1 MVNEDSPSRGGPR
14 EWPYPQP
21 SAIEQLG
28 DMDRDDALAFLRQLR
43 DLLMV
48 HKFGVDELM
57 TKLRIWSEEFDH
69 AHEHD
74 PIEHISSRIKR
85 PEAIAAKL
93 ARRGLPVDPVSAR
106 EHLTDIA
113 GVRVACKF
121 ISDVY
126 LIRDLIRQHQIEIV
140 QTKDY
145 IAAPKPNGYRSLHL
159 IINVPVHLSDRTE
172 LVAVELQ
179 LRTIAMDFWAAV
191 EHELL
196 YKSGGQVPETFA
208 AKLKAAAEAAARLD
222 AQMTSL
228 HERSERASG

>member
-1 MVNEDSPSRGGPR
+1 MGPRDRSPRGGSRG
-14 EWPYPQP
+14 WPYPQR

-28 DMDRDDALAFLRQLR
+28 SMDRDDALAFVRQTG

-57 TKLRIWSEEFDH
+57 TKLRIWSEEFDY

-74 PIEHISSRIKR
+74 PIEHITSRIKR

-113 GVRVACKF
+113 GVRVVCPF

-126 LIRDLIRQHQIEIV
+126 LLRDLIRQHQIEIV

-159 IINVPVHLSDRTE
+159 IIKVPVHLSDRTE

-196 YKSGGQVPETFA
+196 YKSGGEVPESFA
-208 AKLKAAAEAAARLD
+208 AELKAAAEAAAGLD
-222 AQMTSL
+222 AQMSSL
-228 HERSERASG
+228 HQRSEGASD

>member
-1 MVNEDSPSRGGPR
+1 MGTADRSPRGGSRG
-14 EWPYPQP
+14 WPYLQHN
-21 SAIEQLG
+21 AIEQLST
-28 DMDRDDALAFLRQLR
+28 MDRDEALAFMRR
-43 DLLMV
+43 IGDLLMV

-57 TKLRIWSEEFDH
+57 TKLRIWSEEFDYSH
-69 AHEHD
+69 KHD
-74 PIEHISSRIKR
+74 PIEHITSRIKR

-113 GVRVACKF
+113 GVRVVCPF

-126 LIRDLIRQHQIEIV
+126 HLRDLIRHHQIEIV

-159 IINVPVHLSDRTE
+159 IIKVPVHLSDRTE

-196 YKSGGQVPETFA
+196 YKSGGEVQESFA
-208 AKLKAAAEAAARLD
+208 AQLKAAAEAAAGLD
-222 AQMTSL
+222 AQMSSL
-228 HERSERASG
+228 HERSDGAPG

>member
-1 MVNEDSPSRGGPR
+1 MGPGDRSSRGGSR
-14 EWPYPQP
+14 GWPYPQR

-28 DMDRDDALAFLRQLR
+28 DMDRDDALAFVRQTGG
-43 DLLMV
+43 LLMM

-57 TKLRIWSEEFDH
+57 TKLRIWSEEFDY

-74 PIEHISSRIKR
+74 PIEHITSRIKR

-113 GVRVACKF
+113 GVRVVCPF

-126 LIRDLIRQHQIEIV
+126 LVRDLIRKHQIEIV

-159 IINVPVHLSDRTE
+159 IIKVQVHLSDRTE

-196 YKSGGQVPETFA
+196 YKSGGKVPESFA
-208 AKLKAAAEAAARLD
+208 AELKAAADAAARLD
-222 AQMTSL
+222 AQMSSL

>member
-1 MVNEDSPSRGGPR
+1 MSSEVRSARGGSR
-14 EWPYPQP
+14 QWPYPQL
-21 SAIEQLG
+21 SALEQLS
-28 DMDRDDALAFLRQLR
+28 DADRDDALAFMRR
-43 DLLMV
+43 TGDLLMM

-57 TKLRIWSEEFDH
+57 TKLRIWREEFDY

-74 PIEHISSRIKR
+74 PIEHITSRIKR

-93 ARRGLPVDPVSAR
+93 ARRGLPVSPESAR
-106 EHLTDIA
+106 ANLTDIA
-113 GVRVACKF
+113 GVRVVCPF

-126 LIRDLIRQHQIEIV
+126 LLRDVIRQHEIEIV

-145 IAAPKPNGYRSLHL
+145 IAEPKPNGYRSLHL
-159 IINVPVHLSDRTE
+159 IIKMPVHLSNRTE

-196 YKSGGQVPETFA
+196 YKSGGEVPEHFA
-208 AKLKAAAEAAARLD
+208 AELKSAAETAAGLD
-222 AQMTSL
+222 AQMASL
-228 HERSERASG
+228 HQRSEGTSG

>member
-1 MVNEDSPSRGGPR
+1 MGSADRSSRGGSR
-14 EWPYPQP
+14 GWPYPQR

-28 DMDRDDALAFLRQLR
+28 DMDRDDALAFMRR
-43 DLLMV
+43 TGDLLMV

-57 TKLRIWSEEFDH
+57 TKLRVWSEEFDYS
-69 AHEHD
+69 HEHD
-74 PIEHISSRIKR
+74 PIEHITSRIKR

-93 ARRGLPVDPVSAR
+93 ARRGLPVDPASAR

-113 GVRVACKF
+113 GVRVVCPF

-126 LIRDLIRQHQIEIV
+126 LLRDLIRQHQIEIV

-159 IINVPVHLSDRTE
+159 IIKVPVHLSDRTE

-196 YKSGGQVPETFA
+196 YKSGGEVPESFA
-208 AKLKAAAEAAARLD
+208 AELKAAAEAAAGLD
-222 AQMTSL
+222 AQMSSL
-228 HERSERASG
+228 HERSEGASG

>member
-1 MVNEDSPSRGGPR
+1 MGSRDRSPRGGSRG
-14 EWPYPQP
+14 WPYPQR

-28 DMDRDDALAFLRQLR
+28 DMDRADALAFVRR
-43 DLLMV
+43 ISDLLMV

-57 TKLRIWSEEFDH
+57 TKLRIWSEEFDY

-74 PIEHISSRIKR
+74 PIEHIASRIKR

-106 EHLTDIA
+106 AYLTDIA
-113 GVRVACKF
+113 GVRVVCPF

-126 LIRDLIRQHQIEIV
+126 LVRDLIRRHTIEIV

-145 IAAPKPNGYRSLHL
+145 IAAPKANGYRSLHL
-159 IINVPVHLSDRTE
+159 IIKIPVHLSDRTE

-179 LRTIAMDFWAAV
+179 VRTIAMDFWAAV

-196 YKSGGQVPETFA
+196 YKSGGEVSEVFA
-208 AKLKAAAEAAARLD
+208 AELETAAEAAAGLD
-222 AQMTSL
+222 ARMSSL
-228 HERSERASG
+228 HERSEPPPG